1 MHMHTYIICH
11 VCGDQEDSF
20 QESILPFH
28 FAHCRL
34 AGPQASGRF
43 SALSSF
49 VTGVVIVRE
58 LWINDFPG
66 KDSFAGTNHHHH
78 IIMVETCT
86 FPTGRL
92 YIYVP
97 SLVSWINIPIVLC
110 RCCHS
115 ECGTWGRAAK
125 QGERSYKSHKWV
137 KGLNTGSVGLW
148 VKLRFSCLRSK
159 SFIS

>member
-1 MHMHTYIICH
+1 MHMHTYVISH
-11 VCGDQEDSF
+11 VCGDQEDNF

-28 FAHCRL
+28 FAYCRL

-43 SALSSF
+43 SALCSF
-49 VTGVVIVRE
+49 VTGVVIVQRTMDKWLDRE
-58 LWINDFPG
+58 IQFCWHKSPPP
-66 KDSFAGTNHHHH
+66 HHHGGDMH
-78 IIMVETCT
+78 IPHRET
-86 FPTGRL
+86 

-97 SLVSWINIPIVLC
+97 SLVSWINIPTVLC
-110 RCCHS
+110 RCCDS

-159 SFIS
+159 SFIN